1 MELKY
6 SRTIPVK
13 RTVDVFVAGGGPSGI
28 AAAIAAARM
37 GAAVFLAENLGAF
50 GGMGTSGGIPFI
62 CRPTDGVN
70 FLAGGIG
77 REVYDRVFQAGGAA
91 PEMVYD
97 RHPDSIGG
105 FVYNPESLKRVYDDM
120 MTECGADFTFSTRV
134 IDVQKQEGFVTHA
147 ICAAPSGV
155 FAVAAKIF
163 VDATGDGDLA
173 AKAGAPFEF
182 GDRDGLAQAST
193 LCSLWSGI
201 DWSRKRIWTDHLAV
215 RKAFEEG
222 VFEIPDPGLPGI
234 LHTRADS
241 GWGNVGHLFG
251 IDSRDECSLT
261 RGMIEGRKLALRYER
276 YYRNY
281 VDGCENAVLL
291 WTAQTLGIRES
302 RRILGDY
309 QLTVDDFV
317 RKAVFK
323 DEIGRYAYPID
334 LHATRPF
341 NRWPE
346 RSESDSVFERFS
358 YHKPGEN
365 YGIPYRILLPRSL
378 ENVLVAGR
386 CVSTDRGMHGSIR
399 VQAGCFITG
408 QAAGMA
414 AAIASGR
421 TLPTRAVPIAELQ
434 ENLLKIGAFLPNFR
448 KEGAACA

>member
-261 RGMIEGRKLALRYER
+261 SGNPAAFWAIISLPSMISAARLFSKMRSVVMPIRLICMQRGHSTAGRKE
-276 YYRNY
+276 
-281 VDGCENAVLL
+281 V
-291 WTAQTLGIRES
+291 
-302 RRILGDY
+302 
-309 QLTVDDFV
+309 
-317 RKAVFK
+317 KAIQYLSVSLITNQEK
-323 DEIGRYAYPID
+323 IMAYP
-334 LHATRPF
+334 TGF
-341 NRWPE
+341 
-346 RSESDSVFERFS
+346 FS
-358 YHKPGEN
+358 PARLKMYWS
-365 YGIPYRILLPRSL
+365 R
-378 ENVLVAGR
+378 
-386 CVSTDRGMHGSIR
+386 D
-399 VQAGCFITG
+399 
-408 QAAGMA
+408 
-414 AAIASGR
+414 
-421 TLPTRAVPIAELQ
+421 AV
-434 ENLLKIGAFLPNFR
+434 
-448 KEGAACA
+448 